1 MWNRRQ
7 TSSYPST
14 DSLIGYGGTL
24 EGKVHCDT
32 NLRIEGNFSGEILC
46 EGTVTVGEQG
56 TVHSSIEAQEIIVAG
71 KVYGNVTAQRKLI
84 LTGTGQLHG
93 NITAGSLSITEGSLV
108 NGAVAM
114 TMTEQPATETA
125 GGLHTVTPKNKA
137 GKRRADKQ
145 SSLEGA

>member
-7 TSSYPST
+7 PGASLRST
-14 DSLIGYGGTL
+14 DSLIGHGGTL

-56 TVHSSIEAQEIIVAG
+56 TVHSSIEAQEIIIAG
-71 KVYGNVTAQRKLI
+71 KVYGDVTAQRKLI

-93 NITAGSLSITEGSLV
+93 NIAAGSLSITEGSLL

-114 TMTEQPATETA
+114 TEQPAPETA
-125 GGLHTVTPKNKA
+125 GGLHTVTAKKTA
-137 GKRRADKQ
+137 AKRRESKQ
-145 SSLEGA
+145 SKLEGA

>member
-1 MWNRRQ
+1 MWKRR
-7 TSSYPST
+7 TPAAVHKST
-14 DSLIGYGGTL
+14 DSLIGHGGTL

-56 TVHSSIEAQEIIVAG
+56 QVHSSIEAQEIIIAG
-71 KVYGNVTAQRKLI
+71 TVYGNVTAQGKLT
-84 LTGTGQLHG
+84 LTETGQLHG
-93 NITAGSLSITEGSLV
+93 NIAAGQLSITEGSLL

-114 TMTEQPATETA
+114 TEQPAAEKA
-125 GGLHTVTPKNKA
+125 GGLHPVASKKKS
-137 GKRRADKQ
+137 GKHREGQQ